1 MNHNLSYCKMEEIW
15 SPIDGYAGKYEV
27 SSFGRINSILAF
39 KNFTRESFSFG
50 SVEPHGYRIIT
61 LTSNGAKRT
70 FYVHRLVALAFI
82 PNPNNLPCINHI
94 DENKGNNH
102 IENLEWCTYKYNSNY
117 GTCRE
122 RSSAK
127 RRMEICCF
135 TENGTLVKTYN
146 SMSEAVE
153 KEGVDWSSLSGCCK
167 GKFTSC
173 KNKIWLLKKDMHLLP
188 ERIEKYHQVEHPK
201 PIRII
206 SETRGIVGEYDSFRD
221 AERKTGIC
229 RKSMKK
235 LINGG
240 FFFSK
245 ALKER
250 VKLETPFTSSSGGQ
264 TVLEE
269 KHFKLI

>member
-1 MNHNLSYCKMEEIW
+1 MNRNSSYCKMKKEEIW
-15 SPIDGYAGKYEV
+15 APIAGYEGRYEV
-27 SSFGRINSILAF
+27 SSYGRIKSICAF
-39 KNFTRESFSFG
+39 KNLTREIFSFG

-61 LTSNGAKRT
+61 LTLNGEKRR
-70 FYVHRLVALAFI
+70 FYIHRLVALAFI
-82 PNPNNLPCINHI
+82 PNPDNLPCINHI

-117 GTCRE
+117 GTCTE
-122 RSSAK
+122 RRSAK

-146 SMSEAVE
+146 SMREAVE

-173 KNKIWLLKKDMHLLP
+173 NKKIWLLKKDIHLLP
-188 ERIEKYHQVEHPK
+188 KRIEKYHQVEHPK
-201 PIRII
+201 PVRIV
-206 SETRGIVGEYDSFRD
+206 SETGCIIGEYDSFRD
-221 AERKTGIC
+221 AERKTGVC
-229 RKSMKK
+229 RKSMNKF
-235 LINGG
+235 INKG

-250 VKLETPFTSSSGGQ
+250 VKIETSNSGGQ